1 LKINYLIANVFLCVK
16 QPLWRDQQNGQILD
30 TPTRVKKAPLWHT
43 AYEVIFMAVSHRGAI
58 SFGLV
63 HIPVG
68 LYTATRDNDIHF
80 NQLCKD
86 DHSRVRY
93 KKVCASCGKE
103 VKNTDIVKGFEYDD
117 GKYVVVTDEDFEKI
131 KTEKDKSIQIMQFA
145 DLSTI
150 RPIYYDKTYHALPE
164 TGGEK
169 AFELL
174 RRAMH
179 EEQKV
184 AVAKTVMGNKE
195 TLLALI
201 PTDDGILIE
210 TMFFADEIKDKPK
223 DVPRPDVSEAE
234 LSMAKQLIGTM
245 VKPFE
250 PAAYK
255 DEYQERLK
263 ALIEQ
268 KIAGKEIVAPAPE
281 NEGNIISLEE
291 ALLAS
296 LNQNKPKKSRK
307 SRGA

>member
-1 LKINYLIANVFLCVK
+1 MTDVELCLLAEALSV
-16 QPLWRDQQNGQILD
+16 P
-30 TPTRVKKAPLWHT
+30 APKLLHD
-43 AYEVIFMAVSHRGAI
+43 ALE
-58 SFGLV
+58 
-63 HIPVG
+63 
-68 LYTATRDNDIHF
+68 
-80 NQLCKD
+80 
-86 DHSRVRY
+86 
-93 KKVCASCGKE
+93 
-103 VKNTDIVKGFEYDD
+103 KG
-117 GKYVVVTDEDFEKI
+117 
-131 KTEKDKSIQIMQFA
+131 
-145 DLSTI
+145 
-150 RPIYYDKTYHALPE
+150 
-164 TGGEK
+164 
-169 AFELL
+169 FELL

-179 EEQKV
+179 DEQKV

-245 VKPFE
+245 VKQFD
-250 PAAYK
+250 PATYK

-281 NEGNIISLEE
+281 NEGNNISLEE

-296 LNQNKPKKSRK
+296 LNQNKPKKPRK